1 MSESVVNYKCP
12 NCGGP
17 LHFDSKSQKLVC
29 DHCGSSFSPDTFK
42 EKESPTQTDT
52 EIHATAPD
60 TFSKDEI
67 QHLKAYTCPSCG
79 AQIMCDENTAATSCP
94 YCDNPT
100 LIPSQ
105 FAGSLRPSSV
115 LPFQLNK
122 KDAEYKLASFYKGKP
137 FLPKAFRNDN
147 HIEDI
152 KGVYVPFWLYNGTV
166 AIQAAYEATRTRV
179 FVQGDD
185 QITETSHFHLDREGT
200 MQFSRVPADASSK
213 MPDEFMDALEPYD
226 FQQLRPFEMSYMAG
240 YLADRYDVDENKD
253 FPRAKTRMEHSTCRA
268 CQESCIG
275 YETCIPIHEN
285 TQAARTGTDYAFLP
299 VWLLATR
306 YHGRPYL
313 FAMNGQNG
321 RMVSDD
327 LPLDWTKVILT
338 FVIITAAL
346 MVVMFLLISAIGG
359 AA

>member
-115 LPFQLNK
+115 LPF
-122 KDAEYKLASFYKGKP
+122 
-137 FLPKAFRNDN
+137 
-147 HIEDI
+147 
-152 KGVYVPFWLYNGTV
+152 
-166 AIQAAYEATRTRV
+166 
-179 FVQGDD
+179 
-185 QITETSHFHLDREGT
+185 
-200 MQFSRVPADASSK
+200 
-213 MPDEFMDALEPYD
+213 
-226 FQQLRPFEMSYMAG
+226 
-240 YLADRYDVDENKD
+240 
-253 FPRAKTRMEHSTCRA
+253 
-268 CQESCIG
+268 
-275 YETCIPIHEN
+275 
-285 TQAARTGTDYAFLP
+285 
-299 VWLLATR
+299 
-306 YHGRPYL
+306 
-313 FAMNGQNG
+313 
-321 RMVSDD
+321 
-327 LPLDWTKVILT
+327 
-338 FVIITAAL
+338 
-346 MVVMFLLISAIGG
+346 
-359 AA
+359 

>member
-52 EIHATAPD
+52 EIHTTAPD
-60 TFSKDEI
+60 TFNKDEI

-122 KDAEYKLASFYKGKP
+122 KDAEDKLAAFYKGKP

-200 MQFSRVPADASSK
+200 MKFSRVPADASSK

-285 TQAARTGTDYAFLP
+285 TQAARTGTDYVFLP

-327 LPLDWTKVILT
+327 LPLDWTKGL
-338 FVIITAAL
+338 
-346 MVVMFLLISAIGG
+346 
-359 AA
+359 